1 MTNLSR
7 KVHVALMVRC
17 QKCNYFY
24 LSAYLVNSWHLG
36 PATKTPTSPNKEIDG
51 NSPTCG
57 KLQQAQTNRHPEC
70 TQKATTPMIW
80 PQLLHFFLLQPR
92 HDSVITSEKI
102 GLSEETGFMTER
114 LCAVQEFHA
123 QLAAVPLSFLGDVRV
138 TSSKMAQRI
147 FTLVYT

>member
-17 QKCNYFY
+17 QICNYFY
-24 LSAYLVNSWHLG
+24 LSCFELPHGFFYLSTYLVNSWHLG

-51 NSPTCG
+51 NSRTCG

-92 HDSVITSEKI
+92 HDSVITSENI

-114 LCAVQEFHA
+114 LCAVQKCHA
-123 QLAAVPLSFLGDVRV
+123 QLAAVPLSFL
-138 TSSKMAQRI
+138 
-147 FTLVYT
+147 

>member
-17 QKCNYFY
+17 QICNYFY
-24 LSAYLVNSWHLG
+24 LSCFELPHGFFYLSTYLVNSWHLG

-51 NSPTCG
+51 NSRTCG

-80 PQLLHFFLLQPR
+80 RQPLHFFLLQLR
-92 HDSVITSEKI
+92 HDSAITSDKV
-102 GLSEETGFMTER
+102 GLLEQTCFMTER
-114 LCAVQEFHA
+114 LRAVQKFHA
-123 QLAAVPLSFLGDVRV
+123 QLAAVPLSFL
-138 TSSKMAQRI
+138 
-147 FTLVYT
+147 